1 MPHVF
6 RQVINLDQKNREFIW
21 DTLATT
27 DDDGAHQFEVGLCD
41 AGKRINLANATVQ
54 MIVRRADGNDRVIS
68 GFVKDNYAVAALDKH
83 CYTPAGQI
91 RCTMLISVN
100 GAVLTGV
107 RAYLDVAEGLGNS
120 IVDPEGQI
128 PSLAEL
134 LLEIQTLRDVT
145 QRAKDVITHIPYI
158 DATTLHWMVWDG
170 EATQYKDT
178 GIKAQGQDFRILG
191 VYATGAALAAEVKSP
206 QQGDHYNV
214 GPDEN
219 GRYELYMYDVRSGW
233 INKGVAVIGGGGSG
247 DGTVKSFNG
256 IEPDAA
262 GDLKVNLQDMTFDDS
277 DDEQVEES
285 RVLTVFAD
293 EATRA
298 KTAESAENAQKFGG
312 NTPSHFA
319 TAESVE
325 QLRENI
331 AAVNLLD
338 NSNFRN
344 PVMQAGFCGY
354 HGYEMYIV
362 DRWICYPYAAEN
374 YEFTAG
380 VGISVA
386 AGSAIFQKI
395 ADANILDG
403 NTYTLA
409 IWTSDGST
417 HCVTLSGVYQVV
429 GSSGYVATHNN
440 ENTLYIKGNGGA
452 LPIAQVAV
460 FRGSYTAETL
470 PPYVAPDPAM
480 ELAKFMQY
488 YYPIPTNYSEF
499 SYAGYTADNN
509 VARITIPTPVPMF
522 RTPSLFFPDG
532 TVKMNVY
539 TATTNASASV
549 AQVDTSQSCGVAV
562 AVTASSAIP
571 GWVMCTARFAASAAL
586 VADLQ

>member
-68 GFVKDNYAVAALDKH
+68 GSVKDNYAVAALDKH

-191 VYATGAALAAEVKSP
+191 VYATGAALAAEVNSP

-219 GRYELYMYDVRSGW
+219 GQYELYMYDVRSGW

-285 RVLTVFAD
+285 HVLMVFAD

-312 NTPSHFA
+312 NTPSYFA

-325 QLRENI
+325 QLREKN
-331 AAVNLLD
+331 AAQDETLTQLNQAMVNYRTAVNLLV
-338 NSNFRN
+338 NSYFRN
-344 PVMQAGFCGY
+344 PVEQAGRNGL
-354 HGYEMYIV
+354 HGAKKYAIDRWMTESGADAYGQPGSDLAVVSDGTNWVTGISQHVDTKLFSRNKVYTFAVYGRINNPCRLMVYNGGDYFGVKYFDGNDAWETYIV
-362 DRWICYPYAAEN
+362 TFTIPDT
-374 YEFTAG
+374 FTADY
-380 VGISVA
+380 VRCVIST
-386 AGSAIFQKI
+386 
-395 ADANILDG
+395 DTETTG
-403 NTYTLA
+403 NTAYLRWAA
-409 IWTSDGST
+409 I
-417 HCVTLSGVYQVV
+417 Y
-429 GSSGYVATHNN
+429 
-440 ENTLYIKGNGGA
+440 EGA
-452 LPIAQVAV
+452 
-460 FRGSYTAETL
+460 YTAETL
-470 PPYVAPDPAM
+470 PPYTCKDYAAELAECQRRFHVYETESARPAKPLDCCPPM
-480 ELAKFMQY
+480 ELAPGM
-488 YYPIPTNYSEF
+488 TNL
-499 SYAGYTADNN
+499 TQ
-509 VARITIPTPVPMF
+509 
-522 RTPSLFFPDG
+522 G
-532 TVKMNVY
+532 TVE
-539 TATTNASASV
+539 
-549 AQVDTSQSCGVAV
+549 VDGKTLYFNS
-562 AVTASSAIP
+562 T
-571 GWVMCTARFAASAAL
+571 
-586 VADLQ
+586 DL